1 MIPFTTEHL
10 GVDVQH
16 IAPDGS
22 EIRLLGRVNGGSF
35 CHCTLRPGTTSLPVR
50 NRTVEEIWYFLEGQ
64 GQVWRKQGQ
73 REEIVDV
80 SPGTALTMPAGTHF
94 QFRNTGTGPLRFVI
108 ATMPP
113 WPGAQE
119 SEDVPGPWAVVDA

>member
-1 MIPFTTEHL
+1 MIPFATKRLPE
-10 GVDVQH
+10 DVEH

-35 CHCTLRPGTTSLPVR
+35 CHCTLPEGKTSLAVR
-50 NRTVEEIWYFLEGQ
+50 NRTVEEIWYFLEGE

-73 REEIVDV
+73 REDVVDV
-80 SPGTALTMPAGTHF
+80 SPGTGLTMPAGTHF
-94 QFRNTGTGPLRFVI
+94 QFRNTGAGPLRFVI

-113 WPGAQE
+113 WPGAHE
-119 SEDVPGPWAVVDA
+119 SEDVTGPWTR